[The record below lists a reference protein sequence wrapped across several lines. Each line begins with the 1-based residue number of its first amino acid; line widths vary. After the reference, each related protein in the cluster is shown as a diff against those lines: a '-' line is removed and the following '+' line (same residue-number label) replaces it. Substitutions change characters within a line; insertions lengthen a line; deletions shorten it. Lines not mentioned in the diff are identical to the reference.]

1 MGQGP
6 QKPDHGG
13 NFFMTPRRVTA
24 SVAWRNL
31 SHRARSVLQVFQH
44 AADGFNNGAI
54 AFAIHDISTAIGDQ
68 NHGANS
74 RAVAELIE
82 KGFLEETCGENR
94 AQSKAREYRLTFIS
108 TGKAR
113 TIEPATHEYA
123 DWRPVK
129 KRKFGGARTATQ
141 NPDSGAQTAT
151 TKKVCDAVTATQA
164 TESRHFGDRFSGA
177 ETAPLLDNHSLYQ
190 FHEPKNSALA
200 VKSPPDSRTAHSWL
214 ELDRLRTWANA
225 VVEVHGYGGARMLA
239 EAAQVPE
246 VALSR
251 FRNGRNL
258 PDRYRVGLQ
267 EACSAVIRFDKL
279 GFEEAAE

>member
-31 SHRARSVLQVFQH
+31 SHRARSVLQAFQH
-44 AADGFNNGAI
+44 AADGYNNGAI
-54 AFAIHDISTAIGDQ
+54 AFGIHEIGDFIGDQ

-74 RAVAELIE
+74 KAVAELIE
-82 KGFLEETCGENR
+82 LGFLEEMAGANR
-94 AQSKAREYRLTFIS
+94 AQSKAREYRVTFIS

-113 TIEPATHEYA
+113 EIAPATHEYA
-123 DWRPVK
+123 DWRPMK

-141 NPDSGAQTAT
+141 NPVSGAVTAT
-151 TKKVCDAVTATQA
+151 TVKVCGAVTATQV
-164 TESRHFGDRFSGA
+164 TESRAFEGQSLGA
-177 ETAPLLDNHSLYQ
+177 VTALPLDNHSLYQ